1 MKLRSPIPQKRA
13 RLEIIP
19 LIDIMFF
26 LLASFMLV
34 SLSMTKQQTIKVSL
48 PTATTAKQDYKP
60 DMINLAVDASGDY
73 YLDTK
78 RMTLPDMEK
87 ILWEKHEANAETP
100 VYISGDANA
109 RHGSMI
115 SLLDA
120 VRRTGFQKIA
130 FQTKSHDAGKAAAPA
145 AGSPAAPSPS
155 IAPAPGSAPAPAPA
169 APPAPLPSSAAPA
182 PQQ

>member
-34 SLSMTKQQTIKVSL
+34 SLSMSKQQTIKVSL
-48 PTATTAKQDYKP
+48 PTATTAKPDYKP
-60 DMINLAVDASGDY
+60 DMINLAVDANGDY
-73 YLDTK
+73 FMDTK
-78 RMTLPDMEK
+78 RMTLPDLEK
-87 ILWEKHEANAETP
+87 SLWERNQSNPETP
-100 VYISGDANA
+100 VYISGDMNA

-120 VRRTGFQKIA
+120 VRRTGFQKVA
-130 FQTKSHDAGKAAAPA
+130 FQTRAPDAAKSP
-145 AGSPAAPSPS
+145 AGSAPSTGAPTPAPAAPSP
-155 IAPAPGSAPAPAPA
+155 APSPVQ
-169 APPAPLPSSAAPA
+169 
-182 PQQ
+182 PQ

>member
-1 MKLRSPIPQKRA
+1 MKLRSPIPQKKA

-34 SLSMTKQQTIKVSL
+34 SLTMAKQQTIKVSL
-48 PTATTAKQDYKP
+48 PTATTAKPDFKP
-60 DMINLAVDASGDY
+60 DMINLAVDASGNY
-73 YLDTK
+73 FMDTN

-87 ILWEKHEANAETP
+87 ALFEKFQAKPETP

-115 SLLDA
+115 QVLDA
-120 VRRTGFQKIA
+120 VRRTGFQKVA
-130 FQTKSHDAGKAAAPA
+130 FQTKAPDAAK
-145 AGSPAAPSPS
+145 
-155 IAPAPGSAPAPAPA
+155 APAPAGAPA
-169 APPAPLPSSAAPA
+169 AASPAPASAPVSSPAPTPAPA
-182 PQQ
+182 QQ